1 MLPLRATAIL
11 DRFMCI
17 SDQVVRLIRN
27 SILSEKMKL
36 YAYHFRDDKPFC
48 EEIDIYNRKKLSNF
62 DGGGDE
68 EYSGCC
74 ASDGCV

>member
-1 MLPLRATAIL
+1 MRATAIL

-17 SDQVVRLIRN
+17 NDQVVRLIRNSN

-48 EEIDIYNRKKLSNF
+48 EEIDSDNRESYLISTEGEMKKTR
-62 DGGGDE
+62 DV
-68 EYSGCC
+68 
-74 ASDGCV
+74 ARVMAV